1 MGVVTSVLFAGRNGY
16 KCVNQHEGT
25 RGAVALCQSVSS
37 LDGISSSTSSLFSG
51 LTKSTGN
58 VLKGAD
64 GAIENL
70 FKNIGGEAGEKTLEK
85 ITTST
90 GASTK
95 IGALAQKAVNPLL
108 CVAAGVRVLN
118 DDDQYAALIEETS
131 AMATMFG
138 AESVM
143 KYARSALTN
152 SSQATTG
159 LAGKTANLLSSS
171 SKIKGLAEKASKWYK
186 NLGTSTNG
194 SAKQMIVRIGLD
206 ALFVGGSILAYNV
219 GKKIGEFFSHRGD
232 EENNKA

>member
-16 KCVNQHEGT
+16 KCVNQHEST

-37 LDGISSSTSSLFSG
+37 LDGISSSASSLFSG
-51 LTKSTGN
+51 VTKGAGDI
-58 VLKGAD
+58 LKGAD
-64 GAIENL
+64 DAVETL

-95 IGALAQKAVNPLL
+95 VGALAQKAVNPLL

-143 KYARSALTN
+143 KYARSAITN
-152 SSQATTG
+152 STQATTG

-171 SKIKGLAEKASKWYK
+171 SSIKNLAEKASEWYAK
-186 NLGTSTNG
+186 LGTSTNG
-194 SAKQMIVRIGLD
+194 SAKQMLVRIGLD
-206 ALFVGGSILAYNV
+206 VLFVGGSILAYNV

-232 EENNKA
+232 KEASKA